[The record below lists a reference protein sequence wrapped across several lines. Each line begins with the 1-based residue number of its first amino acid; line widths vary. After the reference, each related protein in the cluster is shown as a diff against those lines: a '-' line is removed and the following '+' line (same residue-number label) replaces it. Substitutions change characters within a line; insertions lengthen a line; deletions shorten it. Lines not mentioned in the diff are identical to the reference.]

1 MSYSSYLKPR
11 IETISEEGIEGII
24 DLANLNSGNAKKIEA
39 DPEAFFRLTYP
50 TSDIQNVLEQIT
62 LRFSS
67 QKKTS
72 GLFLFEGLKGSGKSH
87 LLLLIF
93 NLFSYSTIA
102 QNWLKNNNLKCTI
115 PDDVIVVIN
124 KFTDNP
130 YKYIWN
136 LIFDKLGG
144 KTHEKTTHPS
154 LAEFKEALG
163 DRKLILVF
171 DELEQGIKV
180 IADSA
185 IQAQNIAF
193 LQMLSEFSN
202 RSKQVTM
209 FASIYSDREEPGS
222 TLKRVPKCIVKFDS
236 TKDQSNIILHRLFE
250 NYLKFN
256 KKDISPIID
265 SYINIWKK
273 HITFET
279 DELKNR
285 FQETYPFSP
294 SLIDIVLNKIP
305 ARGGFQNVR
314 GALSFLGNLVKLT
327 HTMND
332 IITPADASL
341 NDKANI
347 IMLRDL
353 DIGGDLIN
361 RTVDNLEE
369 LKSRVEIADKVA
381 SSVLLYSLTGLGPD
395 KGSSRNKLLFDIVT
409 PTIDINAFNHAII
422 SFQKYASYFH
432 TEGDR
437 FYFDLEEQPEAKVEY
452 RSLNYD
458 DDDVVDFIIDIVKSE
473 IFRETSNTVVF
484 TSLEQTKLS
493 LNSFDKSRL
502 RYVITGQR
510 LSQEERHDIYYE
522 MDMRNLI
529 LVLEPKDDTFN
540 LLSDRDILKWAKR
553 VTAAKAL
560 AEGTRNATRKSDFEK
575 IARKDQ
581 SYIIERVKKA
591 GLVFVNWIVYSSNKR
606 DDRIELEPL
615 SGDCTKDKIVESINR
630 DYFPSLRIKEHL
642 ESRLDQIKNE
652 FVKGIDAEYK
662 ATLGFPVPT
671 HIRAVSS
678 AIRDLCREGTIGI
691 QHSRGNCCRKNPD
704 LSETEFFNA
713 MIISPFPE
721 SPPPHP
727 PQPHVCPRCGHE
739 ICVCETPPLPVC
751 PRCSQETCVCPKKE
765 TISLKIPPK
774 TSTISLREE
783 TALRLQQYE
792 DAEIINVGYKV
803 FYQQNNIGDLSTLP
817 GLLRGNL
824 SGQGNVTAEITI
836 TKTGQFSKSQ
846 VEQQI
851 ESLPSIP
858 GADYSVDLTIEV
870 IKKDD

>member
-1 MSYSSYLKPR
+1 
-11 IETISEEGIEGII
+11 
-24 DLANLNSGNAKKIEA
+24 
-39 DPEAFFRLTYP
+39 
-50 TSDIQNVLEQIT
+50 
-62 LRFSS
+62 
-67 QKKTS
+67 
-72 GLFLFEGLKGSGKSH
+72 
-87 LLLLIF
+87 
-93 NLFSYSTIA
+93 
-102 QNWLKNNNLKCTI
+102 
-115 PDDVIVVIN
+115 
-124 KFTDNP
+124 
-130 YKYIWN
+130 
-136 LIFDKLGG
+136 
-144 KTHEKTTHPS
+144 
-154 LAEFKEALG
+154 
-163 DRKLILVF
+163 
-171 DELEQGIKV
+171 
-180 IADSA
+180 
-185 IQAQNIAF
+185 
-193 LQMLSEFSN
+193 
-202 RSKQVTM
+202 
-209 FASIYSDREEPGS
+209 
-222 TLKRVPKCIVKFDS
+222 
-236 TKDQSNIILHRLFE
+236 
-250 NYLKFN
+250 
-256 KKDISPIID
+256 
-265 SYINIWKK
+265 
-273 HITFET
+273 
-279 DELKNR
+279 
-285 FQETYPFSP
+285 
-294 SLIDIVLNKIP
+294 
-305 ARGGFQNVR
+305 
-314 GALSFLGNLVKLT
+314 
-327 HTMND
+327 
-332 IITPADASL
+332 
-341 NDKANI
+341 
-347 IMLRDL
+347 
-353 DIGGDLIN
+353 
-361 RTVDNLEE
+361 
-369 LKSRVEIADKVA
+369 
-381 SSVLLYSLTGLGPD
+381 
-395 KGSSRNKLLFDIVT
+395 
-409 PTIDINAFNHAII
+409 
-422 SFQKYASYFH
+422 
-432 TEGDR
+432 
-437 FYFDLEEQPEAKVEY
+437 
-452 RSLNYD
+452 
-458 DDDVVDFIIDIVKSE
+458 
-473 IFRETSNTVVF
+473 
-484 TSLEQTKLS
+484 
-493 LNSFDKSRL
+493 
-502 RYVITGQR
+502 
-510 LSQEERHDIYYE
+510 DIYYE

-591 GLVFVNWIVYSSNKR
+591 GLVFVNWIVYSSNQR

-630 DYFPSLRIKEHL
+630 DYFPLLKVKEHL

-652 FVKGIDAEYK
+652 FVKGIDVEYK

-678 AIRDLCREGTIGI
+678 AIRDLCKEGTIGI

-721 SPPPHP
+721 SPPPPP
-727 PQPHVCPRCGHE
+727 PQPHVCPRCGQE
-739 ICVCETPPLPVC
+739 ICVCEIPPPPIC